1 MNITDELE
9 RLNKLHAGGG
19 LTDDEFA
26 KAKAKLLDSEAT
38 KNIDDRGQAI
48 EEVSRALDDNSLGNA
63 ANRYVTFQIVV
74 GVIGIIIFVIVAL
87 IMISSVTKSHG
98 HFP

>member
-9 RLNKLHAGGG
+9 RLSKLHAGGG

-26 KAKAKLLDSEAT
+26 KAKAKLLDSETA
-38 KNIDDRGQAI
+38 KSSDDDGRPI
-48 EEVSRALDDNSLGNA
+48 EEVSRELGSNSLGNA
-63 ANRYVTFQIVV
+63 ANRYVTFQIVM
-74 GVIGIIIFVIVAL
+74 GVIGIIVFVIVAL
-87 IMISSVTKSHG
+87 AMISTTTSSHS

>member
-1 MNITDELE
+1 M
-9 RLNKLHAGGG
+9 NKLHAGGG